1 MEYRTMGR
9 SGLSVSLAGMGC
21 NTLGWWVDEAQGT
34 KVVHGALDAGIA
46 LFDTADCYDDGVSET
61 ILGKALGKQRKDV
74 VVVSK
79 VGMKTAATPD
89 HVRRGSRDHIIR
101 SCEGSLKR
109 LKTDWIDLYLHHAP
123 DPVTPIEETLEAFDR
138 LTAQGKIRYA
148 GCSNYAGW
156 QIADAA
162 WTAADRRFNPY
173 VVCQSEWNLF
183 SRAVEDEV
191 VPAARRFGLGIMP
204 YFPLAMGLLSGKY
217 SRDRRP
223 AKSMRLAGDDP
234 RYAEVLSEANF
245 DKVDRLEAFAAA
257 HGHSLLELAIGWLAS
272 HGVVSTVICGATK
285 PSQAKANAKAVT
297 AWRMSADELSEID
310 RLMAG

>member
-9 SGLSVSLAGMGC
+9 SGLAVSLAGMGC
-21 NTLGWWVDEAQGT
+21 NTLGWWVGEAQGV
-34 KVVHGALDAGIA
+34 KVVHAALDAGIS
-46 LFDTADCYDDGVSET
+46 LFDTADIYDDGVSET
-61 ILGKALGKQRKDV
+61 ILGKALGARRREV
-74 VVVSK
+74 VVVTK
-79 VGMKTAATPD
+79 FGMKMGSTPS

-123 DPVTPIEETLEAFDR
+123 DPATPIEETLEALDR
-138 LTAQGKIRYA
+138 LVAQGKIRYA

-162 WTAADRRFNPY
+162 WTARDRHLNPFIA
-173 VVCQSEWNLF
+173 CQSEWNLF

-191 VPAARRFGLGIMP
+191 VPAAQRFGLGLMP

-217 SRDRRP
+217 SRGKRP
-223 AKSMRLAGDDP
+223 AKSTRLGGDDP
-234 RYAEVLSEANF
+234 RYAQMLSDANF

-257 HGHSLLELAIGWLAS
+257 SGHSLLELAVGWLAA
-272 HGVVSTVICGATK
+272 HDVVSTVICGATK
-285 PSQAKANAKAVT
+285 PVQAKANAAAAT
-297 AWRMSADELSEID
+297 AWRMGADERAEID